1 MPPLTLRF
9 LRTAAGFL
17 LIGIAL
23 GLWLLIGREL
33 RGVWPARHL
42 VSAHAHLLLV
52 GSVLST
58 ILGTA
63 LWLFPRP
70 VSTDHRVRAWHGEA
84 AYWCITVG
92 TVARTAGEIA
102 RASSGAS
109 MWRWI
114 AVIGGSLQ
122 LTGLAFG
129 LLALRARVRASVS
142 PRSAPPSSPPQL

>member
-17 LIGIAL
+17 FIGIAL

-33 RGVWPARHL
+33 RGVWPAPHL

-70 VSTDHRVRAWHGEA
+70 VSTDRRVRAWHGEA

-92 TVARTAGEIA
+92 TVARTAGEVA

-109 MWRWI
+109 MWRWMT
-114 AVIGGSLQ
+114 VIGGILQ

-129 LLALRARVRASVS
+129 LLALRTRVRASVS
-142 PRSAPPSSPPQL
+142 PRSTPVSSPPQV